1 MSYKVEIIEK
11 KDQIKQLEAEK
22 SSIKDFFSDL
32 LNETKGFKYQ
42 ITLKVM
48 LKKYKPNGEIEF
60 RPVYFNST
68 TKTVINHKFS
78 LENAFQEILYRI
90 DNWINEGSGWIVEL
104 IESQYINIST
114 YRPLS
119 GSSYV
124 KLPAELR
131 SSKKGLIN
139 IKNNDQKCF
148 LWCHVRHIN
157 PVKIHPERITRQ
169 GKKLVNDLDYDGV
182 GFAVREK
189 DFSKIEKKN
198 NICINV
204 FCYENKLVF
213 PIYISNQ
220 KFENSMDLLLIT
232 DGDKSHYVYIK
243 DFDRFM
249 FHKTKN
255 KIVKFFLKSGLQCF
269 SSKKLLIKHKEVCLN
284 IYGA

>member
-1 MSYKVEIIEK
+1 M
-11 KDQIKQLEAEK
+11 
-22 SSIKDFFSDL
+22 
-32 LNETKGFKYQ
+32 
-42 ITLKVM
+42 
-48 LKKYKPNGEIEF
+48 
-60 RPVYFNST
+60 
-68 TKTVINHKFS
+68 INHKFS

-157 PVKIHPERITRQ
+157 PVKMHPERITQ
-169 GKKLVNDLDYDGV
+169 NNEKLANDLDYDGI
-182 GFAVREK
+182 GFLVREK
-189 DFSKIEKKN
+189 DFSKIETKN

-204 FCYENKLVF
+204 FCYENRLTF

-220 KFENSMDLLLIT
+220 KFENSMDLLLVT
-232 DGDKSHYVYIK
+232 NENKSLYVDIK
-243 DFDRFM
+243 DFNRFM

-255 KIVKFFLKSGLQCF
+255 KNKKYFCKSYF
-269 SSKKLLIKHKEVCLN
+269 S
-284 IYGA
+284 